1 MSIGCNSGLGVNL
14 RFGEVDTRVERDEGD
29 RAFFTERRAHA
40 SGLRTGSS
48 AAHSSLHTAIWV
60 AFHHYSQRGKQHN
73 SKQVRSATGE
83 VKATIPIVR
92 VTPSEGTVF
101 LQWRDGDLDTAGVF
115 TGEIEISYLDSTT
128 HTLFQE
134 LKFEVRGDY

>member
-1 MSIGCNSGLGVNL
+1 MAKISTGSVASAVKSTFSHTIKLVQNDTRPEL
-14 RFGEVDTRVERDEGD
+14 RFTITDD
-29 RAFFTERRAHA
+29 
-40 SGLRTGSS
+40 
-48 AAHSSLHTAIWV
+48 
-60 AFHHYSQRGKQHN
+60 
-73 SKQVRSATGE
+73 ATGGPLDLSSTSNIVLKLRALNTSE